1 VKKNKKKSW
10 KKVER
15 KKGWKK
21 VEQKDYLQTDHWCKR
36 YNGEMDK
43 SMIKWMKHKA
53 FWMDKN
59 PMDREPNTV
68 WHMMVDELYFQADQE
83 TILYYVFRDQAC
95 GYGRRPIS

>member
-1 VKKNKKKSW
+1 LKG
-10 KKVER
+10 KKV
-15 KKGWKK
+15 GKK

-68 WHMMVDELYFQADQE
+68 
-83 TILYYVFRDQAC
+83 
-95 GYGRRPIS
+95 